1 MTATATPV
9 SASWRWATAH
19 GHLPRA
25 RHPYAGGGNPAAAS
39 PTCGY
44 TYDRSS
50 AGQPGGAY
58 RVTVTITW
66 DITWQGTGGAGG
78 VLAPLQTVAAAEFR
92 VAESQALNTQ
102 RRLTMAVLTRSRRS
116 GRPRPSGQAP
126 RRGRRRSVP
135 LAAGGVVLV
144 VVCALVFAEGWLQ
157 AGNRQPVLAL
167 AQPVAA
173 GQVITAADL
182 ETVRVSAAGPVSL
195 VAASRQAEVAG
206 STAAVSMPA
215 GSLLA
220 GSDIGT
226 PPPVKGQVRL
236 GVALKPG
243 EYPPDL
249 AAGQDVDVL
258 ATPASGTSGSSAG
271 SGSAR
276 RAAGRP
282 GGGAVGQPRLGGGRQ
297 RGDGGGASGVRR
309 TPMPQVAAANAA
321 GQIAL
326 ATIPA
331 GG

>member
-1 MTATATPV
+1 
-9 SASWRWATAH
+9 
-19 GHLPRA
+19 
-25 RHPYAGGGNPAAAS
+25 
-39 PTCGY
+39 
-44 TYDRSS
+44 
-50 AGQPGGAY
+50 
-58 RVTVTITW
+58 
-66 DITWQGTGGAGG
+66 
-78 VLAPLQTVAAAEFR
+78 
-92 VAESQALNTQ
+92 
-102 RRLTMAVLTRSRRS
+102 MAVLTRSRRTA
-116 GRPRPSGQAP
+116 GPRPPDQVP
-126 RRGRRRSVP
+126 RRLRRRSVP

-167 AQPVAA
+167 AQPVTA

-195 VAASRQAEVAG
+195 VPASRQAEVAG

-215 GSLLA
+215 GSLLT

-243 EYPPDL
+243 QYPPDL

-258 ATPASGTSGSSAG
+258 ATPSSSASGSLSG
-271 SGSAR
+271 SGSASAALPVGQAVVLSVSPAS
-276 RAAGRP
+276 AAG
-282 GGGAVGQPRLGGGRQ
+282 G
-297 RGDGGGASGVRR
+297 SGETVVELQV
-309 TPMPQVAAANAA
+309 PADAMPQVAAANAA

>member
-1 MTATATPV
+1 
-9 SASWRWATAH
+9 
-19 GHLPRA
+19 
-25 RHPYAGGGNPAAAS
+25 
-39 PTCGY
+39 
-44 TYDRSS
+44 
-50 AGQPGGAY
+50 
-58 RVTVTITW
+58 
-66 DITWQGTGGAGG
+66 
-78 VLAPLQTVAAAEFR
+78 
-92 VAESQALNTQ
+92 
-102 RRLTMAVLTRSRRS
+102 MAVPTRSRRTA
-116 GRPRPSGQAP
+116 GLQPPGQGP

-144 VVCALVFAEGWLQ
+144 VACALVFADAWLQ
-157 AGNRQPVLAL
+157 AGHRQPVLAL
-167 AQPVAA
+167 SQPLAA

-195 VAASRQAEVAG
+195 VPASRQAEVVG
-206 STAAVSMPA
+206 STAAVSLPA

-243 EYPPDL
+243 QYPPDL

-258 ATPASGTSGSSAG
+258 ATPAAAASGSSSSGSTPAALPVGQAVVLSVSPAAASSG
-271 SGSAR
+271 SGNTIVEIQVPAD
-276 RAAGRP
+276 A
-282 GGGAVGQPRLGGGRQ
+282 
-297 RGDGGGASGVRR
+297 
-309 TPMPQVAAANAA
+309 MPQVAAANAA

>member
-1 MTATATPV
+1 M
-9 SASWRWATAH
+9 
-19 GHLPRA
+19 
-25 RHPYAGGGNPAAAS
+25 
-39 PTCGY
+39 
-44 TYDRSS
+44 
-50 AGQPGGAY
+50 
-58 RVTVTITW
+58 
-66 DITWQGTGGAGG
+66 
-78 VLAPLQTVAAAEFR
+78 
-92 VAESQALNTQ
+92 
-102 RRLTMAVLTRSRRS
+102 TRSRRS
-116 GRPRPSGQAP
+116 AGAQPPGQGP

-157 AGNRQPVLAL
+157 AGHRQPVLAL
-167 AQPVAA
+167 SQPVAA

-195 VAASRQAEVAG
+195 VPASRQAEVVG
-206 STAAVSMPA
+206 STAAASLPA

-220 GSDIGT
+220 SSDIGT

-243 EYPPDL
+243 AYPPDL

-258 ATPASGTSGSSAG
+258 ATPAASASGSS
-271 SGSAR
+271 SS
-276 RAAGRP
+276 
-282 GGGAVGQPRLGGGRQ
+282 
-297 RGDGGGASGVRR
+297 GGASAALPVGEAVVLSVSPAAA
-309 TPMPQVAAANAA
+309 TGGSGDTVVEIQVAADAMPQVAAANAA

>member
-1 MTATATPV
+1 
-9 SASWRWATAH
+9 
-19 GHLPRA
+19 
-25 RHPYAGGGNPAAAS
+25 
-39 PTCGY
+39 
-44 TYDRSS
+44 
-50 AGQPGGAY
+50 
-58 RVTVTITW
+58 
-66 DITWQGTGGAGG
+66 
-78 VLAPLQTVAAAEFR
+78 
-92 VAESQALNTQ
+92 
-102 RRLTMAVLTRSRRS
+102 MAVPTRSRRTA
-116 GRPRPSGQAP
+116 GLQPPGQAP

-157 AGNRQPVLAL
+157 AGHRQPVLAL

-173 GQVITAADL
+173 GQVITSADL

-195 VAASRQAEVAG
+195 VPASRQGEVVG

-236 GVALKPG
+236 GVALKAG
-243 EYPPDL
+243 DYPPDL

-258 ATPASGTSGSSAG
+258 ATPSSATTGSSSG
-271 SGSAR
+271 SGSAG
-276 RAAGRP
+276 AALP
-282 GGGAVGQPRLGGGRQ
+282 VGQAVVLSVSVAPASSGS
-297 RGDGGGASGVRR
+297 GDTVVELQVSQDA
-309 TPMPQVAAANAA
+309 MPQVAAANAA

-326 ATIPA
+326 ATIAA

>member
-1 MTATATPV
+1 
-9 SASWRWATAH
+9 
-19 GHLPRA
+19 
-25 RHPYAGGGNPAAAS
+25 
-39 PTCGY
+39 
-44 TYDRSS
+44 
-50 AGQPGGAY
+50 
-58 RVTVTITW
+58 
-66 DITWQGTGGAGG
+66 
-78 VLAPLQTVAAAEFR
+78 
-92 VAESQALNTQ
+92 
-102 RRLTMAVLTRSRRS
+102 MAVLTRSRRTA
-116 GRPRPSGQAP
+116 GPRPPDQAP
-126 RRGRRRSVP
+126 RRLRRRSVP

-167 AQPVAA
+167 AQPVTA

-195 VAASRQAEVAG
+195 VPASRQAEVAG

-215 GSLLA
+215 GSLLT

-243 EYPPDL
+243 AYPPDL

-258 ATPASGTSGSSAG
+258 ATPSSSTSSPSASS
-271 SGSAR
+271 
-276 RAAGRP
+276 
-282 GGGAVGQPRLGGGRQ
+282 
-297 RGDGGGASGVRR
+297 GGASAALPVGQAVVLSVSPASAASGSGE
-309 TPMPQVAAANAA
+309 TVVELQVSADAMPQVAAANAG

>member
-1 MTATATPV
+1 M
-9 SASWRWATAH
+9 
-19 GHLPRA
+19 
-25 RHPYAGGGNPAAAS
+25 AA
-39 PTCGY
+39 
-44 TYDRSS
+44 
-50 AGQPGGAY
+50 
-58 RVTVTITW
+58 
-66 DITWQGTGGAGG
+66 
-78 VLAPLQTVAAAEFR
+78 
-92 VAESQALNTQ
+92 
-102 RRLTMAVLTRSRRS
+102 LTRSRRTVGPQS
-116 GRPRPSGQAP
+116 PGQAP
-126 RRGRRRSVP
+126 RRLRRRSVP

-144 VVCALVFAEGWLQ
+144 VVCALVFAEGWLA
-157 AGNRQPVLAL
+157 AGHRQPVLAL

-195 VAASRQAEVAG
+195 VPASRQAEVAG

-215 GSLLA
+215 GTLLT

-243 EYPPDL
+243 AYPPDL

-258 ATPASGTSGSSAG
+258 ATPAAAASGSSSSGAASAALPVGEAVVLSVSPAAASSG
-271 SGSAR
+271 SGDTVVEIQVPAD
-276 RAAGRP
+276 A
-282 GGGAVGQPRLGGGRQ
+282 
-297 RGDGGGASGVRR
+297 
-309 TPMPQVAAANAA
+309 MPQVAAANAA

>member
-1 MTATATPV
+1 
-9 SASWRWATAH
+9 
-19 GHLPRA
+19 
-25 RHPYAGGGNPAAAS
+25 
-39 PTCGY
+39 
-44 TYDRSS
+44 
-50 AGQPGGAY
+50 
-58 RVTVTITW
+58 
-66 DITWQGTGGAGG
+66 
-78 VLAPLQTVAAAEFR
+78 
-92 VAESQALNTQ
+92 
-102 RRLTMAVLTRSRRS
+102 
-116 GRPRPSGQAP
+116 
-126 RRGRRRSVP
+126 VP

-144 VVCALVFAEGWLQ
+144 VACALVFAEGWLQ
-157 AGNRQPVLAL
+157 AGHRQPVLAL

-195 VAASRQAEVAG
+195 VPASRQAEVVG
-206 STAAVSMPA
+206 RTAAVSLPA

-243 EYPPDL
+243 AYPPDL

-258 ATPASGTSGSSAG
+258 ATPAAAASGSSSSGAAPAALPVGQAVVLSVSPAAASSG
-271 SGSAR
+271 SGDTVVEIQV
-276 RAAGRP
+276 AAD
-282 GGGAVGQPRLGGGRQ
+282 A
-297 RGDGGGASGVRR
+297 
-309 TPMPQVAAANAA
+309 MPQVAAANAA